1 MTSSWSNWRN
11 SFARILAL
19 AWPMLIGQVAV
30 VANGV
35 LDTAMT
41 ARYSA
46 TDLAALSVGS
56 AVYVTVFIG
65 GMGVVM
71 ALGPVVGQMYGAG
84 RQGEI
89 GAEFKQGA
97 WLVLFMSLLGCAVLV
112 WPEPWLAFAGAS
124 PQAIPKMSA
133 YLHGLAVA
141 FPAALGFQLFR
152 ALSNSVSRP
161 KMVMAI
167 QLAAVLMKAPLN
179 WLFIY
184 GADLGF
190 AKVPALGGPGCSVA
204 TAIEMWVMLMAALL
218 VLYKDKFYAKFEIW
232 RAGDSLPRWTAQREL
247 LRLGLPMG
255 ASYLIEVTGFVFMSL
270 FIARFGSVA
279 VAGHQVVV
287 SIVSVLFMLPL
298 SLAIATS
305 TLVAQSI
312 GARDVRHASA
322 LGWHGVV
329 LTTVLSLTTSS
340 AVFLARDVIIAAYT
354 GSHAAGSSEA
364 GSGNSL
370 DIAHAALPLLVW
382 VVAFHALDAI
392 QTMAAFVVRAYKV
405 ATAPMV
411 IYALAMWGVGLG
423 GGNILG
429 FDLLGFAPPA
439 LQGAAG
445 FWFASTLGL
454 AFAAALLLVL
464 QAYVTHARRQDY
476 AGLAQA
482 SASSQ

>member
-1 MTSSWSNWRN
+1 MNGTNLASWRKSA
-11 SFARILAL
+11 ARILAL

-30 VANGV
+30 IANGV

-46 TDLAALSVGS
+46 ADLAALSVGS

-71 ALGPVVGQMYGAG
+71 ALGPVVGQMFGAG
-84 RQGEI
+84 RLCDI
-89 GAEFKQGA
+89 GAEVKQGA
-97 WLVLFMSLLGCAVLV
+97 WLVIFMSLVGCAVLAC
-112 WPEPWLAFAGAS
+112 PEPWLAFAGA
-124 PQAIPKMSA
+124 PPDAVPKMSA

-141 FPAALGFQLFR
+141 LPAALGFQLFR
-152 ALSNSVSRP
+152 ALSNAVSRP

-167 QLAAVLMKAPLN
+167 QLVAVLLKAPLN
-179 WLFIY
+179 WLFIH
-184 GADLGF
+184 GADLGP
-190 AKVPALGGPGCSVA
+190 VSIPELGGPGCAVA
-204 TAIEMWVMLMAALL
+204 TAIEMWVMLVITLL
-218 VLYKDKFYAKFEIW
+218 VLRHDTFYARFEIW
-232 RAGDSLPRWTAQREL
+232 REGASWPRWAAQKEL

-255 ASYLIEVTGFVFMSL
+255 ASYLIEVTGFVFMAL
-270 FIARFGSVA
+270 FIARFGNVA
-279 VAGHQVVV
+279 VAGHQVAV

-312 GARDVRHASA
+312 GAREYALARV

-329 LTTVLSLTTSS
+329 LATALSLATSA
-340 AVFLARDVIIAAYT
+340 AVFLARDLVIALYT
-354 GSHAAGSSEA
+354 GTDTRLGGS
-364 GSGNSL
+364 N
-370 DIAHAALPLLVW
+370 DIAQSALPLLAW
-382 VVAFHALDAI
+382 VVAFHTLDAL
-392 QTMAAFVVRAYKV
+392 QTTAAFVVRAYKV

-429 FDLLGFAPPA
+429 FNLLGFTPPA

-445 FWFASTLGL
+445 FWCASTAGL
-454 AFAAALLLVL
+454 ACAAILLVVL
-464 QAYVTHARRQDY
+464 LAYVTKPRT
-476 AGLAQA
+476 AGQA
-482 SASSQ
+482 SASPQ